1 MDSASGDHTVRSFD
15 VELQRLTDTV
25 VRAGGL
31 VEAQLGDAMQAL
43 IRRDSVQAAEV
54 VAGDAR
60 VDALE
65 QDIHDHA
72 VRLLALRQPVGED
85 LRAIVGALKI
95 AGDLERI
102 GDYAANVAKRAIVV
116 NQAPPVRAVTAVP
129 RMARLAQEIVNEV
142 LDAYVER
149 DVERAIAVWRRDE
162 EVDELHTSLFREL
175 VTYMMEDP
183 RNITPC
189 THLMFI
195 AKNIERIGDH
205 ATNIAEIIYYLVLG
219 RPLKDSRP
227 KGGAD
232 LHGSTPR
239 PDADGS

>member
-1 MDSASGDHTVRSFD
+1 VDAASGDHTVRSFD

-25 VRAGGL
+25 VRAGGV
-31 VEAQLGDAMQAL
+31 VESQLAGALQAL
-43 IRRDSVQAAEV
+43 MRRDSIQAAEV
-54 VAGDAR
+54 VSGDAR

-65 QDIHDHA
+65 QEIHDSA

-116 NQAPPVRAVTAVP
+116 NQTPPVRAVTAVP
-129 RMARLAQEIVNEV
+129 RMARLAQEIVNDV

-149 DVERAIAVWRRDE
+149 DVDRAIAVWRRDE

-205 ATNIAEIIYYLVLG
+205 ATNIAENIYYLVQG
-219 RPLKDSRP
+219 HPLKDSRP
-227 KGGAD
+227 KGVQELSDSGPPTD
-232 LHGSTPR
+232 
-239 PDADGS
+239 PDS